1 MSTTLYSLASSTICN
16 MFFGSNSISIT
27 FLGRIFFIVTTIFC
41 LTLGCHSK
49 VNHKAKREKIIDCDF
64 KNVSNSYRLSHSWDN
79 DSTIRFSQKRIIYFN
94 ASKSNIATLPCYD
107 YNIRLFRNLNPKYLN
122 NTSRFTNSPMECQ
135 AYCQGEKNCR
145 FFTFKV
151 DTNQCLLFTDIL
163 DYPKSK
169 FKEEGYISG
178 PEYCETTHPV
188 SKGGFKIQV
197 YKPWLRFNDTFVAYA
212 LPKMTSH
219 AWESCRRTCSFNKN
233 CSSFDYCFFTETNS
247 SEVFQCYMK
256 SNTLA
261 ETVIQTPN
269 HCVKS
274 VKQTCRLI

>member
-1 MSTTLYSLASSTICN
+1 MLFVST
-16 MFFGSNSISIT
+16 SISLV
-27 FLGRIFFIVTTIFC
+27 FFGRIFFIVTTIFC
-41 LTLGCHSK
+41 LTFGCHSK
-49 VNHKAKREKIIDCDF
+49 VNQKAKKENIIDCDF
-64 KNVSNSYRLSHSWDN
+64 KNVSNSYRLSHSWEN
-79 DSTIRFSQKRIIYFN
+79 DSTIQFSQKRIRYFN

-122 NTSRFTNSPMECQ
+122 DTSRFTNSPMECQ

-247 SEVFQCYMK
+247 SEVFQCYLK